1 MAATIDGI
9 VNEPT
14 VNFVGKDGF
23 FWWVGEVEDNEDPM
37 ELGRVKTRILGYY
50 TNVQGGTTAD
60 LPTDKLPWATVLQHT
75 SQAGNDGQGE
85 SSGQLQPGAIVMGF
99 FMDGENAQMPIVIGV
114 LRVSKSADTE
124 TKQVFAFTGEKFE
137 DGLGVNHATKHP
149 TEPNASLAVTK
160 GEGYKR
166 QGNTNAVCTPGMKTC
181 EVGGTGS
188 PKNIGTATG
197 ITGGAVNPVK
207 PLDTDKPLPAAN
219 GVGGPWK
226 SLEYK
231 LSYLI
236 EDIAETAGALVKTEK
251 DGEYISMITGKLVTA
266 KQLTAKL
273 QNFLGAVFTQVIAAI
288 RQALANLAEQLELV
302 NLLGGATGIPFVVFT
317 TIQKAVT
324 LILSQLCII
333 DNQLLGYIADP
344 VGSITSIVENFLN
357 GLIDKA
363 AMVLQGVQQVID
375 DIVCN
380 VQKILDSAL
389 GIVSSVKTIVD
400 GIGKAKEIIEAWEKG
415 TEIFETATD
424 LFKKGLGGISGLM
437 ALFIKFTASNCNRP
451 IDGGKDT
458 VGWYPL
464 FGVTHCTEE
473 ELASINSIRGRSQGK
488 CGDNESGKGLID
500 NLFNSADPYL
510 TAATTY
516 INGAYEL
523 FVGVPGREATQR
535 KNENGTTFTSV
546 KINNKQHAKWKWLQ
560 EKRKQKPDLTDEQL
574 EVQYTEYLKKQT
586 TDNNDDA
593 CLVADHSSYAGN
605 HTSEVHGDDCANID
619 GDYVRTIDG
628 DYHLKITGDCHLE
641 VGGGFFLDAEG
652 APKVVDKKGNKK
664 NTRVQKHSLK
674 FGSDVDMSVTGAK
687 FELQGAE
694 ANIAST
700 STKITGS
707 IFENTCSQQTRS
719 GAEMI
724 FTADNSITLATT
736 TLFETINFPPSPI
749 PKIKAGIIRKIGGSC
764 ETVMTPAGSA
774 ADAIPRYI
782 VANPAGPVSVTSG
795 ATGYNN
801 NVLTGLYNV
810 NVAAGAISMNSSTA
824 ASIVAGAAMNL
835 TAGAVMK
842 LTAASIFLN

>member
-236 EDIAETAGALVKTEK
+236 EDIAETAGSLVKTEK

-473 ELASINSIRGRSQGK
+473 ELASINAIRGRSQGK

-586 TDNNDDA
+586 TDNNDEA

-724 FTADNSITLATT
+724 FTADNSITIATT

-774 ADAIPRYI
+774 ADAIPRYV
-782 VANPAGPVSVTSG
+782 VANPAGPISVTSG

-801 NVLTGLYNV
+801 NVVTGLFNV
-810 NVAAGAISMNSSTA
+810 NVAAGAIAMNSSTA
-824 ASIVAGAAMNL
+824 TSIVAGAAMNL